1 MARGNDREITFEI
14 REHLGIIGK
23 RNSGWTKELNIVSW
37 NGQEPPKFDIRDW
50 NEDHTHMS
58 KGVTLFS
65 DEIRSLAEVYC
76 AYANL
81 DLSENTETAQTV
93 PF

>member
-50 NEDHTHMS
+50 SPGHEKMG
-58 KGVTLFS
+58 KG
-65 DEIRSLAEVYC
+65 ISLCHSEAERLKIFQRFC
-76 AYANL
+76 GISGNQ
-81 DLSENTETAQTV
+81 NRI
-93 PF
+93 